1 MKYPIFQISDEQW
14 TKLHEFE
21 VEYSD
26 KITIISDKKLKE
38 YFLFSEYIDS
48 NGDIYKVTDF
58 QITGILSKIFRYIPI
73 IPFTGKLIF
82 TKVNKSLN
90 LEEFRALVLKR
101 ANTVSDYKE
110 FATIVTNA
118 KTYKEIMGDQG

>member
-1 MKYPIFQISDEQW
+1 MKYPIFQISDNQW
-14 TKLHEFE
+14 TKLHEFD

-26 KITIISDKKLKE
+26 KLTITSVKKLEK

-58 QITGILSKIFRYIPI
+58 QTTGILSRMLRYIPL

-82 TKVNKSLN
+82 TKVNRSLN
-90 LEEFRALVLKR
+90 LEQFRALVLKR
-101 ANTVSDYKE
+101 ANSVVDYKE

-118 KTYKEIMGDQG
+118 KSHKEIMGDQG